1 MPKERIKKVL
11 ELMCNG
17 VYEREDAIRLS
28 LLSSI
33 AGESIF
39 LLGPPGVAKSLV
51 ARKLKHSYKGA
62 KSFEYLMGRF
72 STPDEIFGPISI
84 KNLKDEDKYERI
96 VENYLPDADIVF
108 LDEIWKASPPIQNS
122 LLTAINEKLYR
133 NGTREMRLKL
143 KGIISASNELPAEN
157 EGLEALWDRF
167 IIRLYVDGIKA
178 EDKFNMMITASE
190 DMYVDNV
197 HEELKIAEEDYTTW
211 NNEIDDIEVPVE
223 VLDIISIIR
232 KQISLRN
239 KTKKDA
245 KPIYISDRRWK
256 KIVRLLKT
264 SAFLNDR
271 KAVDLMDCFIIPH
284 SIWSRESEIEEVHNM
299 ISDIIR
305 KNGYKIGLDLTPV
318 EKELSVLMS
327 EITRE
332 TTEIVD
338 VPYEK
343 LTIHKKGYLKI
354 VGYKVSVYDG
364 YYGRNNELQAYILK
378 KDFDVLTTSSMDVDL
393 YYLKGNQKSKSG
405 TGTFRKKSKYSV
417 IDEHDGNEYEI
428 QTTTK
433 TKTEKRLKKA
443 SQTLQ
448 AQWNQRI
455 GELHHY
461 CEDQQLNIAEY
472 KRKDL
477 AHASTNLFVRPELS
491 KIAFANLDKTSH
503 DIAKL
508 KVEIEKTRDSY
519 ESIK

>member
-11 ELMCNG
+11 ELMCDG

-51 ARKLKHSYKGA
+51 ARKLKHAYKGA

-133 NGTREMRLKL
+133 NGTREIRLKL
-143 KGIISASNELPAEN
+143 KGIISASNELPAAN

-178 EDKFNMMITASE
+178 EDKFNLMITASE

-197 HEELKIAEEDYTTW
+197 HEELKITEDDYTTW
-211 NNEIDDIEVPVE
+211 NNEIDNVEVTME

-232 KQISLRN
+232 KQITLRN
-239 KTKKDA
+239 KTKKDT

-284 SIWSRESEIEEVHNM
+284 SIWGRESEIEEVHNM
-299 ISDIIR
+299 ISETIR
-305 KNGYKIGLDLTPV
+305 KNGYKIGLDLAPV
-318 EKELSVLMS
+318 EKELSVLKS
-327 EITRE
+327 EITKE
-332 TTEIVD
+332 TTEIID

-343 LTIHKKGYLKI
+343 LSIHYKKYLKV
-354 VGYKVSVYDG
+354 VGHNISVYDG
-364 YYGRNNELQAYILK
+364 YSEYKNAQAYILK
-378 KDFDVLTTSSMDVDL
+378 NDFDVLTTSYTSEDL
-393 YYLKGNQKSKSG
+393 YYRMNNRMLKSG
-405 TGTFRKKSKYSV
+405 TESFRKKSKYSV
-417 IDEHDGNEYEI
+417 IYEQDGNEYEI
-428 QTTTK
+428 GTTTK
-433 TKTEKRLKKA
+433 TKKETRLKKA

-448 AQWNQRI
+448 TQWNQRI
-455 GELHHY
+455 GELHQY

-477 AHASTNLFVRPELS
+477 AHASTNLFVQPELS

-519 ESIK
+519 EAIK